1 MTVKLVL
8 SFALTLLCIL
18 HSVNGQRIISIRD
31 DVHEHMFNEADVAY
45 LEDPENKFTID
56 QITGPLHD
64 KFIIN
69 KLFSP
74 HNANVKSSY
83 WIKISIQDNPSSE
96 RKWILEFFDQ
106 TTDYI
111 EAYVPNAKN
120 IYTKKLMGDQ
130 FDFHERTFQHK
141 NFEIFLENN
150 SNSVH
155 DYYFKV
161 RSSNHLNIIVV
172 LRSIDHFIYYSLN
185 EYLLFGFFYGMILV
199 VTIYNLLMFFAMR
212 EGQYLAY
219 IGYILSVGFYISC
232 SDGIA
237 FQYLW
242 PNHPQWNTSAYGITL
257 FSVIIWALL
266 FTKMFLHTG
275 SRHPRLNRIINAII
289 VVRTLIFIAALFF
302 YPVLFEYRWIEFMPL
317 SVAFF
322 AGVYSFVK
330 GYKAAR
336 FFALAY
342 GLLFIG
348 FLIKIM
354 INMDP
359 PLING
364 SILTHYSI
372 TISFWFEMWLLSF
385 ALGDKVRII
394 KDGKDRA
401 MRRIILQHEE
411 NQKLK
416 DKVNK
421 ELEAEVSIRTGEIN
435 QQKLIIEDQY
445 KALQLANEKLKEQA
459 DEITQMNSLLDI
471 DNYKLKNSI
480 KEEMLARAGSKSMEY
495 DEFKKIFPDE
505 LTCLRYLEQQK
516 WQNGFACKKCEN
528 DKFLPGKGKFDRR
541 CTRCGYS
548 ESPTA
553 FTVFHG
559 IKFPI
564 EKAFY
569 ILHLVITERDDL
581 TVDDISSIL
590 ELRRNTCWGF
600 KDKIIKIIKTHRL
613 EKGQFVHWENVIF
626 TPATKNDLISP
637 SQD

>member
-1 MTVKLVL
+1 MPVKLIV
-8 SFALTLLCIL
+8 SFALLSLCLL
-18 HSVNGQRIISIRD
+18 HSVSGQRVISIQD
-31 DVHEHMFNEADVAY
+31 NLNEHMFTEADVAY
-45 LEDPENKFTID
+45 LEDPKNQFTID
-56 QITGPLHD
+56 QVTGPLHQ

-83 WIKISIQDNPSSE
+83 WIKIRIQDNQQSKK
-96 RKWILEFFDQ
+96 KWILEFFDQ

-111 EAYVPNAKN
+111 EAYIPNTKN
-120 IYTKKLMGDQ
+120 VYERKLMGDQ
-130 FDFHERTFQHK
+130 FAFHNRTLQHK

-150 SNSVH
+150 SNATH

-219 IGYILSVGFYISC
+219 IGYIASVGVYISC

-242 PNHPQWNTSAYGITL
+242 PDHPEWNTNAYGVAL
-257 FSVIIWALL
+257 YSVIVWALV
-266 FTKMFLHTG
+266 FTKMFLHTS
-275 SRHPRLNRIINAII
+275 SRHPRLNRVINSII
-289 VVRTLIFIAALFF
+289 VVRTLIFIAAFFF

-342 GLLFIG
+342 GLLFLG
-348 FLIKIM
+348 FMIKIM

-364 SILTHYSI
+364 TIITHYSI
-372 TISFWFEMWLLSF
+372 TVSFWFEMWLLSF

-401 MRRIILQHEE
+401 LRRIILQHEE

-421 ELEAEVSIRTGEIN
+421 ELETEVVNRTGEIN
-435 QQKLIIEDQY
+435 QQKLIIENQY
-445 KALQLANEKLKEQA
+445 NALQLANEKLKEQA
-459 DEITQMNSLLDI
+459 DEITKMNALLDL

-495 DEFKKIFPDE
+495 AEFQKIFPDE

-516 WQNGFACKKCEN
+516 WQNGFVCKKCEN

-569 ILHLVITERDDL
+569 ILHLVITERGDL

-600 KDKIIKIIKTHRL
+600 KDKIIKIIKTHKL

-626 TPATKNDLISP
+626 TPAVKTDLISP
-637 SQD
+637 E